1 MTTKTLH
8 EIVPRTQACVDCGED
23 LEWLVEGNMSYR
35 MLPDELVV
43 WEIHTPAPE
52 GFRDTVCANLRAD
65 ALALARE
72 RFGSRAYVRR
82 VPPAVPVAV

>member
-52 GFRDTVCANLRAD
+52 GLSTVHRWQWSSSLGVVC
-65 ALALARE
+65 
-72 RFGSRAYVRR
+72 VRI
-82 VPPAVPVAV
+82 PAAGYWL